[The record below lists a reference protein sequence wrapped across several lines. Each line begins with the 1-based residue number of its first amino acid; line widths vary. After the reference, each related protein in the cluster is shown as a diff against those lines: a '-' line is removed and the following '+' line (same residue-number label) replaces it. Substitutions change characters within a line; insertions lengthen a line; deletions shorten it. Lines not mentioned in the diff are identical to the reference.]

1 MPPLL
6 PGRQHPAPNLARMT
20 RYQVDS
26 EAVAAATGNVRA
38 AVSRIQSEV
47 SGLHGQLVNLQSSWT
62 GPAASAFQG
71 VVGDWKATQQ
81 RVEQSL
87 AEISAALGQAAQ
99 LYADAEAQNAR
110 LFLS

>member
-1 MPPLL
+1 MPLL
-6 PGRQHPAPNLARMT
+6 LLARGLPAPNVVRMT

-38 AVSRIQSEV
+38 AVNRIQAEV
-47 SGLHGQLVNLQSSWT
+47 SGLHAQLANLQSSWT
-62 GPAASAFQG
+62 GQAATAFQG

-87 AEISAALGQAAQ
+87 AEINAALSQAGQ
-99 LYADAEAQNAR
+99 LYAEAESQNAR
-110 LFLS
+110 LFTR